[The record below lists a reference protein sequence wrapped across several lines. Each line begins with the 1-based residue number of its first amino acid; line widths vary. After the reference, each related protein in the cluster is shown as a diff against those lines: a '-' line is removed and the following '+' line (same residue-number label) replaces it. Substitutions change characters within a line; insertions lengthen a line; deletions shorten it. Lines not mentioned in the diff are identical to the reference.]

1 MKSVCLSALVGLVPL
16 TGMATPLSLE
26 AALVRASTAAP
37 EVQLASRVLGEAEA
51 SIIGAG
57 VPLPENPRLFID
69 YRRLASPPPIDPLN
83 GYNVGVDGK
92 LEVSGAG
99 FARIEEA
106 ERRVSLAR
114 SELVTAQTVAR
125 MRAWVAY
132 VTVQVGKQR
141 VGMLEE
147 ALVIANR
154 VENASRERQ
163 RNGVVGEPDV
173 VAATLESANVR
184 LELDEAKSQVLAAS
198 DSLRQVLDLAADER
212 IELEQALPDPRPPED
227 EASLVQRALD
237 QRPELSLVRARLALL
252 EATDS
257 RLFREGALP
266 KLTYN
271 LGFDAAPASPVFG
284 YAGIG
289 VELPVAQRNQGPR
302 AITQAQQATERVRL
316 ETELRRVRREVVTA
330 RRSYEVRLRQLALLT
345 KESLPAAERNED
357 LVEEGWKAGR
367 FDIFR
372 LTVAT
377 RELNR
382 VRRQRLETLLAAW
395 SDYVEL
401 LRASGGLNP

>member
-1 MKSVCLSALVGLVPL
+1 MRAVEGLALTLVCANAV
-16 TGMATPLSLE
+16 AAPLSLQQ
-26 AALVRASTAAP
+26 ALDRATSAAP
-37 EVQLASRVLGEAEA
+37 EVQLAARALEEAEA
-51 SIIGAG
+51 SGVGAG
-57 VPLPENPRLFID
+57 VFLPENPRVFID

-83 GYNVGVDGK
+83 GYNLGVDGT
-92 LEVSGAG
+92 LEISGAG
-99 FARIEEA
+99 FARVEEA

-114 SELVTAQTVAR
+114 SQLVTTQALAKVQ
-125 MRAWVAY
+125 AWVAY
-132 VTVQVGKQR
+132 VSVQVARKR
-141 VGMLEE
+141 VAILEE
-147 ALVIANR
+147 ALVIATR
-154 VENASRERQ
+154 VENASKERL

-173 VAATLESANVR
+173 AAASLEVATVKVERDEAKRLLAVALDDLRAVLDLGPGEA
-184 LELDEAKSQVLAAS
+184 LELDEQLLDPAA
-198 DSLRQVLDLAADER
+198 VADET
-212 IELEQALPDPRPPED
+212 ALVAAAVEN
-227 EASLVQRALD
+227 
-237 QRPELSLVRARLALL
+237 RPELALVRARLALL
-252 EATDS
+252 EVTDA

-302 AITQAQQATERVRL
+302 AIAQAQRQTERVRL
-316 ETELRRVRREVVTA
+316 ETELRRVRREVATA
-330 RRSYEVRLRQLALLT
+330 RRSYELRLRQLQSLSA
-345 KESLPAAERNED
+345 EALPAAERNED

-372 LTVAT
+372 LTSAT

-401 LRASGGLNP
+401 QRASGGLKP